1 MLLWPFFTVK
11 FLLTLFLIVSSQAA
25 WADSVKVSKDEFEE
39 IKRVQD
45 SNAKI
50 LADTNL
56 AVTELR
62 REVQA
67 LKGLVEENRYFFQ
80 QESDKNQK
88 LLRDFDFRMTGIE
101 ERISLH
107 QKQLEE
113 LLKKSENEE
122 EADYR
127 KALSEINLGNYSQA
141 LKLFEAFSKKYPKSS
156 LADNAQYWRGEALYA
171 SRDFASALLE
181 FQKLVKSFPQS
192 EKIPGAILK
201 QGFCLFEQKG
211 YEDARL
217 FLNQVIQT
225 YPNSDEAAEA
235 RERLKKID
243 ALLAQQGVARPPRP
257 SP

>member
-1 MLLWPFFTVK
+1 MRFF
-11 FLLTLFLIVSSQAA
+11 LILFLTVSFQVA
-25 WADSVKVSKDEFEE
+25 WADPSKVSKGEIDEL
-39 IKRVQD
+39 KRVQD
-45 SNAKI
+45 SNAKV

-67 LKGLVEENRYFFQ
+67 LKGLLEEAKYFFQ

-88 LLRDFDFRMTGIE
+88 LLRDFDFRITGLE

-113 LLKKSENEE
+113 ILIKKKGESQE

-127 KALSEINLGNYSQA
+127 AALSEINLGNYTQA
-141 LKLFEAFSKKYPKSS
+141 LKLFEAFLKKYPKSS
-156 LADNAQYWRGEALYA
+156 LADNAQYWKGEALYA

-181 FQKLVKSFPQS
+181 FQKVVKNFPQS
-192 EKIPGAILK
+192 EKTPGAILK
-201 QGFCLFEQKG
+201 QGYCLFEQKG
-211 YEDARL
+211 YEDAKV
-217 FLNQVIQT
+217 FLNQLIQN
-225 YPNSDEAAEA
+225 YPKSDEAGEA
-235 RERLKKID
+235 RERIKKID
-243 ALLAQQGVARPPRP
+243 ALMAQAASPSQPRP